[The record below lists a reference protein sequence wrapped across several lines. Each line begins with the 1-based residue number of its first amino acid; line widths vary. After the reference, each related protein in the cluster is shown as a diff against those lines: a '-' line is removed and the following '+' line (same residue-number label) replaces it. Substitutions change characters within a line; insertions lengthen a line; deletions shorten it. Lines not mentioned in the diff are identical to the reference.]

1 MSRKRKLILAGLI
14 VALGVAV
21 TTTHNSKQEQEIRNL
36 KEQVDN
42 QRQMLYNK
50 NMELEDLNVKLKEN
64 TKVIN
69 DLELAK
75 QNLEQRVRESEA
87 QKVSRGGSR
96 QIPVRV
102 THYSA
107 EETGSNITASGNV
120 AQPYSTLAY
129 NGLPFGTHVR
139 IDGREYV
146 VEDLCGIDGTADI
159 FVNSTAEALSLGAYD
174 TVMEVL
180 D

>member
-21 TTTHNSKQEQEIRNL
+21 TTTHNSKQEQEIRIL

-42 QRQMLYNK
+42 QREMLYNK
-50 NMELEDLNVKLKEN
+50 NIELEDLNVKLKEN

-87 QKVSRGGSR
+87 QQVSRGGGR

-107 EETGSNITASGNV
+107 EETGSSITASGEI
-120 AQPYSTLAY
+120 AQPYVSVAY
-129 NGLPFGTHVR
+129 NGVPLGSHIR
-139 IDGREYV
+139 MNGQEYV
-146 VEDLCGIDGTADI
+146 VSDRCGRDGVVDV
-159 FVNSTAEALSLGAYD
+159 FVNSTAEALSLGTYEAVIEIVD
-174 TVMEVL
+174 
-180 D
+180 

>member
-1 MSRKRKLILAGLI
+1 MPRKRKLILAGLI

-42 QRQMLYNK
+42 QREMLYNK
-50 NMELEDLNVKLKEN
+50 NMELEDLNVKLKES

-87 QKVSRGGSR
+87 QQVSRGGGR

-107 EETGSNITASGNV
+107 EETGSSITASGEV
-120 AQPYSTLAY
+120 GQPYFTLAY
-129 NGLPFGTHVR
+129 NGLPLGTHVR

-146 VEDLCGIDGTADI
+146 IMDRCGIDGTADI

>member
-21 TTTHNSKQEQEIRNL
+21 TTAHNSKQEQEIRDL

-42 QRQMLYNK
+42 QQQMLYNK

-75 QNLEQRVRESEA
+75 QNLEQRIKESEA
-87 QKVSRGGSR
+87 QQVSRGGSR

-107 EETGSNITASGNV
+107 EETGSSITASGEV
-120 AQPYSTLAY
+120 GIPYGSIAY
-129 NGLPFGTHVR
+129 NGLPLYSHVR
-139 IDGREYV
+139 IDGKEYV
-146 VEDLCGIDGTADI
+146 VLDRAGIDGVADI

>member
-1 MSRKRKLILAGLI
+1 MTKKRKLILAGLI

-21 TTTHNSKQEQEIRNL
+21 TTTHNSKQEEEIKIL

-42 QRQMLYNK
+42 QREMLYNK

-87 QKVSRGGSR
+87 QQVSRGGGR
-96 QIPVRV
+96 EIDVEV
-102 THYSA
+102 TFYTH
-107 EETGSNITASGNV
+107 TGSPTASGTMPQVGRTV
-120 AQPYSTLAY
+120 ACNFLEI
-129 NGLPFGTHVR
+129 GTHVV
-139 IDGREYV
+139 INGHEYI
-146 VEDLCGIDGTADI
+146 VEDTGGMSGNVIDI
-159 FVNSTAEALSLGAYD
+159 FVDSEEEALSLGRQYT
-174 TVMEVL
+174 TVRIL
-180 D
+180 